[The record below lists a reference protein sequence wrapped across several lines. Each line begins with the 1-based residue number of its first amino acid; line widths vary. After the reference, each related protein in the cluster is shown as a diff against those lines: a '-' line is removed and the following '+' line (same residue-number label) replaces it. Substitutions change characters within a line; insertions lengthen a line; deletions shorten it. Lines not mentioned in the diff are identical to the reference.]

1 MPRPSASRLLLAAC
15 AALAGVALAAY
26 WAAVVRGAPLVHPT
40 LAGTLTLSAP
50 APALDGQTF
59 AQSGF
64 PTLVLRQREPGVFEI
79 SASRVEVR
87 RRVVLRP
94 FSVKDE
100 PKVPARNLQA
110 ALDAWARGL
119 DPAASVQR
127 VQLPPVYP

>member
-1 MPRPSASRLLLAAC
+1 MPRPSASRLLLAGC
-15 AALAGVALAAY
+15 AALAALALAAY
-26 WAAVVRGAPLVHPT
+26 WAAVVRGAPLIHPT
-40 LAGTLTLSAP
+40 LAGTLALAAP

-64 PTLVLRQREPGVFEI
+64 PTLVFRQREPGVFDI

-94 FSVKDE
+94 FAVNDE

-110 ALDAWARGL
+110 AVERWALGL
-119 DPAASVQR
+119 APDASVQSLR
-127 VQLPPVYP
+127 IPPVYP